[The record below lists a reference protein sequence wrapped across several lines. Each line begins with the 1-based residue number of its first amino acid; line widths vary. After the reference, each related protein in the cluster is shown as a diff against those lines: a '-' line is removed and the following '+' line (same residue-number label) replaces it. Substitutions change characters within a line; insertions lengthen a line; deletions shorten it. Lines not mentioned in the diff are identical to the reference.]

1 MRYNHQ
7 LLFVLRKAF
16 FHQFGKGGTAA
27 VTKIL
32 NALPIRAGSSLVGF
46 QPGKVVGVVL
56 NVDIMPPL
64 KTAKAHFPQVLYN
77 DLRAAGEKDFRRLPC
92 TDERANIGNIRH
104 KPGRAQL
111 GAARGGKWDILLTLV
126 PVLGVIFCLP
136 MPQKVNLH
144 DFTS

>member
-77 DLRAAGEKDFRRLPC
+77 DLRAAGEKDFCRLPC
-92 TDERANIGNIRH
+92 AG
-104 KPGRAQL
+104 
-111 GAARGGKWDILLTLV
+111 
-126 PVLGVIFCLP
+126 
-136 MPQKVNLH
+136 
-144 DFTS
+144 